1 MKDNAQ
7 KLHSPAASEFEIVSH
22 VLGDTAVGRDASNIP
37 LVVWPNGRWCFEA
50 NAYMLRLLDRGLSR
64 FNRGGT
70 LSTYATYL
78 SHLIRFCANNSIEFR
93 ELTDSSFTL
102 FIRGI
107 SGERSRDS
115 IATKRRE
122 SSSVIDIAKI
132 CLDFLEFVGKLN
144 GITLIGPTAAIRAER
159 VKSARPGFSGSQIYV
174 ESWHH
179 HSLPTPSPE
188 RERLPVSSAS
198 IMRMRDQI
206 PKCSSTEFQL
216 RRRQVML
223 RALDITGG
231 RRSEISNLTVESVVK
246 ASQMVPP
253 RLELLTVKGRGR
265 HKNKTRLIPITRHDA
280 NMLLQFVRVNRLAAI
295 KKTCGLKRDQG
306 FVFISEK
313 TGNALRPNTITQE
326 ISTISRAAKLDVR
339 VSPHLFRHRFITNVF
354 RALIEEYKA
363 QNADEFRS
371 KLLSDQDIK
380 TKLAEWTG
388 HSSIESLDRYIHLA
402 FAEIYGLNKAVNTVI
417 AKRAIRTFEL
427 ALSQVNLEIQ
437 TEQELARSV
446 QELKD
451 LITEVLL
458 DLRGD
463 LQDN

>member
-1 MKDNAQ
+1 MKDNAR

-22 VLGDTAVGRDASNIP
+22 VLGDAAVGRDASNIP
-37 LVVWPNGRWCFEA
+37 LVVWPDGRWCFEV

-78 SHLIRFCANNSIEFR
+78 SHLIRFCANNSLEFR

-107 SGERSRDS
+107 NGERSRDS
-115 IATKRRE
+115 IAAKRRE

-159 VKSARPGFSGSQIYV
+159 VKSARPGFGGSQIYV

-206 PKCSSTEFQL
+206 PKCSSTEFQV

-231 RRSEISNLTVESVVK
+231 RRSEISNLTVESVIN

-253 RLELLTVKGRGR
+253 RLELLTVKGRGK
-265 HKNKTRLIPITRHDA
+265 HKNKARLIPITRHDA
-280 NMLLQFVRVNRLAAI
+280 NLLLQFVRVNRQTII
-295 KKTCGLKRDQG
+295 KRTCGARHDHG

-371 KLLSDQDIK
+371 KLMSDQDIK

-402 FAEIYGLNKAVNTVI
+402 FAEINGLNKSIEIVA
-417 AKRAIRTFEL
+417 AKRAIRTFEM
-427 ALSQVNLEIQ
+427 ALTQIDLDIQ
-437 TEQELARSV
+437 NEQELVKRTE
-446 QELKD
+446 ELRN
-451 LITEVLL
+451 LVEEVLQ
-458 DLRGD
+458 DLGGD
-463 LQDN
+463 QQSS